1 MRQDEKI
8 AVLYIDDESNNL
20 LSFQATFRR
29 KYKVFLA
36 NSPAEGMGIL
46 NKEHVHVIIA
56 DQRMP
61 QSTGVEFF
69 QIVRKAHPHP
79 IRILL
84 TGYTDAEAIIDAI
97 NKGEI
102 YRYIKKPWDEFELQN
117 AIQNAYEIYVTKEKL
132 NRKVSELEKTNDE
145 LNRFVYSTSHDLRSP
160 LASVMGILNLAKMEN
175 SVQDPNGYLGMIET
189 CVNKMDTFIQK
200 IIEYYK
206 SIRVEQDYSKI
217 DFTVLLEE
225 SIQLFKMQRPD
236 IAYNIIVDQDGD
248 FMNDSFRMSVIIDNL
263 ISNAVKYQKPSE
275 PNPKVEVT
283 VKSDDKKA
291 IIKIEDNGVG
301 ILDNHLNNIF
311 KMFFRSN
318 NTVNGLGIGLYI
330 VKEALTRIGGEIS
343 VHSRHGEGTAFYL
356 EIPNYINTPDP
367 AQVRIEAEAEKN

>member
-132 NRKVSELEKTNDE
+132 NRKISELEKTNDE

>member
-8 AVLYIDDESNNL
+8 SILYIDDESNNL
-20 LSFQATFRR
+20 LSFQASFRR

-46 NKEHVHVIIA
+46 NKEKVHVIVA

-117 AIQNAYEIYVTKEKL
+117 AIQNAYEIYTTREKL
-132 NRKVSELEKTNDE
+132 NRKIGELEKTNDE

-206 SIRVEQDYSKI
+206 SIRVEQEYAKI
-217 DFTVLLEE
+217 DFNVLLEE

-236 IAYNIIVDQDGD
+236 IVYHIDVEQDGD

-263 ISNAVKYQKPSE
+263 ISNAVKYQKPAE

-283 VKSDDKKA
+283 VKADDKKA

-343 VHSRHGEGTAFYL
+343 VHSKHGEGTAFYL
-356 EIPNYINTPDP
+356 EIPNYLNVPDP
-367 AQVRIEAEAEKN
+367 VAVPNETEV

>member
-8 AVLYIDDESNNL
+8 SILYIDDESNNL
-20 LSFQATFRR
+20 LSFQASFRR
-29 KYKVFLA
+29 KYKIFLA

-46 NKEHVHVIIA
+46 NQEKVHVIIA

-117 AIQNAYEIYVTKEKL
+117 AIQNAYEIYTTREKL
-132 NRKVSELEKTNDE
+132 NRKIGELEKTNDE

-175 SVQDPNGYLGMIET
+175 SVEDPNGYLGMIET

-206 SIRVEQDYSKI
+206 SIRVEQEYTNI
-217 DFTVLLEE
+217 DFSVLLEE

-236 IAYNIIVDQDGD
+236 IAYNIDIQQEGN

-283 VKSDDKKA
+283 VKADDKKA

-301 ILDNHLNNIF
+301 IVDNHLNNIF

-343 VHSRHGEGTAFYL
+343 VHSKHGEGTAFYL
-356 EIPNYINTPDP
+356 DIPNYLNAPPRT
-367 AQVRIEAEAEKN
+367 EATASSES